1 MINFYPLDDLEG
13 DTAKDII
20 NGNDGNYG
28 EKQDYST
35 FISDTSNP

>member
-1 MINFYPLDDLEG
+1 LEG

-20 NGNDGNYG
+20 NGFDGNLG

-35 FISDTSNP
+35 FLADSGNP